1 MLEGEKMSEIEKK
14 FDNLC
19 SSVLKTVNAGNYPHG
34 VLIECE
40 NEELSLEMAHLIANA
55 LVCTGEDKPCG
66 ACSACRKASGNNHPD
81 IYETDGRT
89 KKSDAFTVDSVREI
103 RTNAFI
109 VPNEANAKVYI
120 LKNGQNMNEQAQNA
134 LLKILEE
141 PPAYVYF
148 IILTSQKSKMLE
160 TVLSRVSVYS
170 LAASSE
176 NITDEE
182 REYVK
187 EFVSA
192 MLSPNE
198 LKLMEH
204 TSKYIKNNRL
214 AGRILELLSAVCR
227 DALVQKSGFSG
238 DFLFPEEVAMLCN
251 SFTAKSLMNLVET
264 CNELCLSVKRNINNN
279 LLTVRM
285 CYEFKR
291 AVGR

>member
-1 MLEGEKMSEIEKK
+1 MSELEKK
-14 FDNLC
+14 FESLC
-19 SSVLKTVNAGNYPHG
+19 DSVLKTVNAGNFPHG
-34 VLIECE
+34 TLIECE
-40 NEELSLEMAHLIANA
+40 DEELSLKLAHIIANA
-55 LVCTGEDKPCG
+55 LVCVGENKPCG
-66 ACSACRKASGNNHPD
+66 ECSACRKAMGKNHPD

-109 VPNEANAKVYI
+109 VPNEANAKIYI

-141 PPAYVYF
+141 PPHYVYF

-170 LAASSE
+170 LSASSG

-182 REYVK
+182 SEYVK
-187 EFVSA
+187 ELVA
-192 MLSPNE
+192 AILSPNE

-204 TSKYIKNNRL
+204 TSKYIKNNRM
-214 AGRILELLSAVCR
+214 AGRISELLSAVCR
-227 DALVQKSGFSG
+227 DALVQKSGFTG
-238 DFLFPEEVAMLCN
+238 DFLFPEEVSALCS
-251 SFTAKSLMNLVET
+251 SFTAKSLMNLVEV
-264 CNELCLSVKRNINNN
+264 CNELSFSVKRNINNN

-285 CYEFKR
+285 CYELKR

>member
-1 MLEGEKMSEIEKK
+1 MSELEKK
-14 FDNLC
+14 FESLC
-19 SSVLKTVNAGNYPHG
+19 DSVLKTVNAGNFPHG
-34 VLIECE
+34 TLLECE
-40 NEELSLEMAHLIANA
+40 NEELSLKFAHIIANA
-55 LVCTGEDKPCG
+55 LVCVGENKPCG
-66 ACSACRKASGNNHPD
+66 ECSACRKAMGNNHPD

-103 RTNAFI
+103 RINAFV
-109 VPNEANAKVYI
+109 VPNEANAKIYI

-141 PPAYVYF
+141 PPHYVYF

-170 LAASSE
+170 LAASSG

-187 EFVSA
+187 ELVA
-192 MLSPNE
+192 AILSPNE

-204 TSKYIKNNRL
+204 TSKYIKNNRMV
-214 AGRILELLSAVCR
+214 GRISELLSAVCR
-227 DALVQKSGFSG
+227 DALVQKSGFTG
-238 DFLFPEEVAMLCN
+238 DFLFPEEVSALCG
-251 SFTAKSLMNLVET
+251 SFTAKSLMNLVDV
-264 CNELCLSVKRNINNN
+264 CNELSFSVKRNINNN

-285 CYEFKR
+285 CYELKR

>member
-1 MLEGEKMSEIEKK
+1 MSELENK
-14 FDNLC
+14 FDSLC
-19 SSVLKTVNAGNYPHG
+19 EQVLKTVNAGNFPHG

-40 NEELSLEMAHLIANA
+40 DEEMSLNLAYVIANA
-55 LVCTGEDKPCG
+55 LVCEGENKPCG
-66 ACSACRKASGNNHPD
+66 ECSACRKASRNNHPD

-89 KKSDAFTVDSVREI
+89 KKSDAFTVDSIREI
-103 RTNAFI
+103 RSNAFI

-141 PPAYVYF
+141 PPHYVYF

-170 LAASSE
+170 LAVQNQ

-187 EFVSA
+187 EFVKA
-192 MLSPNE
+192 ILSPNE

-214 AGRILELLSAVCR
+214 AGRILELLCAVCR
-227 DALVQKSGFSG
+227 DALVQKSGFTG
-238 DFLFPEEVAMLCN
+238 DFLFPEEVSSLCS
-251 SFTAKSLMNLVET
+251 SFTAKSLMNLVEV
-264 CNELCLSVKRNINNN
+264 CNELSLSVKRNINNN

>member
-1 MLEGEKMSEIEKK
+1 MSELENK
-14 FDNLC
+14 FDSLC
-19 SSVLKTVNAGNYPHG
+19 EQVLKTVNAGNFPHG
-34 VLIECE
+34 VIIECE
-40 NEELSLEMAHLIANA
+40 DEEMSLNLAYVIANA
-55 LVCTGEDKPCG
+55 LVCEGENKPCG
-66 ACSACRKASGNNHPD
+66 ECSACRKASRNNHPD

-89 KKSDAFTVDSVREI
+89 KKSDAFTVDSIREI
-103 RTNAFI
+103 RSNAFI

-141 PPAYVYF
+141 PPHYVYF

-170 LAASSE
+170 IAVQNQ

-187 EFVSA
+187 EFVKA
-192 MLSPNE
+192 ILSPNE

-214 AGRILELLSAVCR
+214 AGRILELLCAVCR
-227 DALVQKSGFSG
+227 DALVQKSGFTG
-238 DFLFPEEVAMLCN
+238 DFLFPEEVSSLCS
-251 SFTAKSLMNLVET
+251 SFTAKSLMNLVEV
-264 CNELCLSVKRNINNN
+264 CNELSLSVKRNINNN

>member
-1 MLEGEKMSEIEKK
+1 MGETEKN
-14 FDNLC
+14 FDIVCEN
-19 SSVLKTVNAGNYPHG
+19 VLKAVNNGNFPHG

-40 NEELSLEMAHLIANA
+40 DEELSLRLAKLTANA
-55 LVCTGEDKPCG
+55 LLCTGENKPCG
-66 ACSACRKASGNNHPD
+66 VCSACRKAMGNNHPD

-103 RTNAFI
+103 RGNAFI

-134 LLKILEE
+134 ILKILEE
-141 PPAYVYF
+141 PPSYVYF
-148 IILTSQKSKMLE
+148 IILTTQKSKMLE

-170 LAASSE
+170 LAVSNQS
-176 NITDEE
+176 ITDDEK
-182 REYVK
+182 EYVK
-187 EFVSA
+187 EFVA
-192 MLSPNE
+192 AVLSPNE

-214 AGRILELLSAVCR
+214 AGRILELLSEVCL
-227 DALVQKSGFSG
+227 DALKQKNGFTG
-238 DFLFPEEVAMLCN
+238 DFLFPEEVSALCG
-251 SFTAKSLMNLVET
+251 SLTAKSLMNLVNA

-285 CYEFKR
+285 CYELKR
-291 AVGR
+291 AIGR

>member
-1 MLEGEKMSEIEKK
+1 MSETENK
-14 FDNLC
+14 FDSLC
-19 SSVLKTVNAGNYPHG
+19 ISVLKTVNAGTFPHG

-40 NEELSLEMAHLIANA
+40 DEEKSLQLAHIIAKA
-55 LVCTGEDKPCG
+55 LVCTGGNKPCS
-66 ACSACRKASGNNHPD
+66 ACSACRKAEGNNHPD

-103 RTNAFI
+103 RANAFI
-109 VPNEANAKVYI
+109 VPNEADAKVYI

-134 LLKILEE
+134 ILKILEE
-141 PPAYVYF
+141 PPSYVYF

-170 LAASSE
+170 LAASTQD
-176 NITDEE
+176 ITDEE
-182 REYVK
+182 KEYVK
-187 EFVSA
+187 ELVA
-192 MLSPNE
+192 AILSPNE

-214 AGRILELLSAVCR
+214 AGKVLELLSSVCR
-227 DALVQKSGFSG
+227 DALVQKSGFAG
-238 DFLFPEEVAMLCN
+238 DFLFPQEVSALCG
-251 SFTAKSLMNLVET
+251 SLTAKSLMRLTEV

-285 CYEFKR
+285 CYELKR
-291 AVGR
+291 AIGR

>member
-1 MLEGEKMSEIEKK
+1 MSELQNM
-14 FDNLC
+14 FDSLC
-19 SSVLKTVNAGNYPHG
+19 EQVLKTVNTGNFPHG

-40 NEELSLEMAHLIANA
+40 DEEMSQKLAHEIANA
-55 LVCTGEDKPCG
+55 LVCTGENKPCG
-66 ACSACRKASGNNHPD
+66 ECSACRKASCNNHPD

-103 RTNAFI
+103 RSNAFI

-141 PPAYVYF
+141 PPHYVYF

-170 LAASSE
+170 LAVSNQ

-187 EFVSA
+187 ELVRA
-192 MLSPNE
+192 ILSPNE
-198 LKLMEH
+198 LRLMEH

-214 AGRILELLSAVCR
+214 AGRVLELLCAVCR
-227 DALVQKSGFSG
+227 DALVQKSGFAG
-238 DFLFPEEVAMLCN
+238 DFLFPEEVSKLCS
-251 SFTAKSLMNLVET
+251 SFTAKSLMNLVEV
-264 CNELCLSVKRNINNN
+264 CNELSLSVKRNINNN

>member
-1 MLEGEKMSEIEKK
+1 MSEFEKK
-14 FDNLC
+14 FEGLC
-19 SSVLKTVNAGNYPHG
+19 DSVLKTVNAGNFPHG
-34 VLIECE
+34 TLIECE
-40 NEELSLEMAHLIANA
+40 NEELSLKLAHIIANA
-55 LVCTGEDKPCG
+55 LVCMGENKPCG
-66 ACSACRKASGNNHPD
+66 ECPACRKAMGNNHPD

-103 RTNAFI
+103 RSNAFI
-109 VPNEANAKVYI
+109 VPNEANAKIYI

-170 LAASSE
+170 LTASIG

-187 EFVSA
+187 EFVA
-192 MLSPNE
+192 AILCPNE

-227 DALVQKSGFSG
+227 DALVQKSGFTG
-238 DFLFPEEVAMLCN
+238 EFIFPEEVSSLCG
-251 SFTAKSLMNLVET
+251 SFTAKSLMNLVEV
-264 CNELCLSVKRNINNN
+264 CNELSFSVKRNINNN

-285 CYEFKR
+285 CYELKR

>member
-1 MLEGEKMSEIEKK
+1 MSELQNK
-14 FDNLC
+14 FDILC
-19 SSVLKTVNAGNYPHG
+19 EQVLKTVNASNFPHG

-40 NEELSLEMAHLIANA
+40 DEEMSLKLAHLIANA
-55 LVCTGEDKPCG
+55 LVCTGENKPCG
-66 ACSACRKASGNNHPD
+66 ECSACKKASGNNHPD
-81 IYETDGRT
+81 IYETDGKT
-89 KKSDAFTVDSVREI
+89 KKSDAFTVDSIREI
-103 RTNAFI
+103 RSNAFI

-141 PPAYVYF
+141 PPHYVYL

-170 LAASSE
+170 LAVQNQ

-187 EFVSA
+187 EFVKA
-192 MLSPNE
+192 ILSPNE

-214 AGRILELLSAVCR
+214 AGRILELLCAVCR
-227 DALVQKSGFSG
+227 DALVQKSGFTG
-238 DFLFPEEVAMLCN
+238 DFLFPEEVSKLCS
-251 SFTAKSLMNLVET
+251 SFTAKSLMNLVEV
-264 CNELCLSVKRNINNN
+264 CNELSLSVKRNINNN

>member
-1 MLEGEKMSEIEKK
+1 MSELNNK
-14 FDNLC
+14 FDILC
-19 SSVLKTVNAGNYPHG
+19 DSVLKTVNAGNFPHG

-40 NEELSLEMAHLIANA
+40 DEEMSLNLAYVIANA
-55 LVCTGEDKPCG
+55 LVCEGESKPCG
-66 ACSACRKASGNNHPD
+66 ECSACRKASRNNHPD
-81 IYETDGRT
+81 IYETDGKT

-103 RTNAFI
+103 RANAFI
-109 VPNEANAKVYI
+109 VPNEANAKIYI

-141 PPAYVYF
+141 PPHYVYF

-170 LAASSE
+170 LAVQNQ

-182 REYVK
+182 REYVRD
-187 EFVSA
+187 FVNA
-192 MLSPNE
+192 ILSPNE

-214 AGRILELLSAVCR
+214 AGRILELLCVVCR
-227 DALVQKSGFSG
+227 DALVQKSGFKG
-238 DFLFPEEVAMLCN
+238 DFLFPREASKLCN
-251 SFTAKSLMNLVET
+251 SFTAKSLVNLVEV
-264 CNELCLSVKRNINNN
+264 CNELSLSVKRNINNN

>member
-1 MLEGEKMSEIEKK
+1 MSELETK
-14 FDNLC
+14 FESLC
-19 SSVLKTVNAGNYPHG
+19 ESVLKTVNAGNFPHG
-34 VLIECE
+34 TLLECE
-40 NEELSLEMAHLIANA
+40 NEELSLKLAHIIANA
-55 LVCTGEDKPCG
+55 LVCVGENKPCG
-66 ACSACRKASGNNHPD
+66 ECSACRKAIGNNHPD
-81 IYETDGRT
+81 IYETDGKT

-109 VPNEANAKVYI
+109 VPNEANAKIYI

-141 PPAYVYF
+141 PPHYVYF
-148 IILTSQKSKMLE
+148 IILTSQKSKMLD

-170 LAASSE
+170 LAASSGS
-176 NITDEE
+176 ITDEE

-187 EFVSA
+187 EFVTA
-192 MLSPNE
+192 ILSPNE

-204 TSKYIKNNRL
+204 TSKYIKNNRM

-227 DALVQKSGFSG
+227 DALVQKSGFTG
-238 DFLFPEEVAMLCN
+238 DFLFPEEVSSLCG
-251 SFTAKSLMNLVET
+251 SFTAKSLMNLVEV
-264 CNELCLSVKRNINNN
+264 CNELSLSVKRNINNN

>member
-1 MLEGEKMSEIEKK
+1 MHDSNLQ
-14 FDNLC
+14 FDSLC
-19 SSVLKTVNAGNYPHG
+19 EYVLKSVNAGTLHHG
-34 VLIECE
+34 MLIECSD
-40 NEELSLEMAHLIANA
+40 EELSLELAHITANA
-55 LVCTGEDKPCG
+55 LVCTGENKPCG
-66 ACSACRKASGNNHPD
+66 VCSACVKAKNNNHPD
-81 IYETDGRT
+81 IFETDGRT
-89 KKSDAFTVDSVREI
+89 KKSDAFTIDSVREI
-103 RTNAFI
+103 RSNAFI

-141 PPAYVYF
+141 PPSYVYF
-148 IILTSQKSKMLE
+148 IILTTTKSSMLE
-160 TVLSRVSVYS
+160 TVISRVSTYS
-170 LAASSE
+170 ILSKTD

-182 REYVK
+182 REYVS

-192 MLSPNE
+192 ILCPNE

-214 AGRILELLSAVCR
+214 AGRVLELLSAVCR

-238 DFLFPEEVAMLCN
+238 EFGFPEEVNSLCN
-251 SFTAKSLMNLVET
+251 SLTAKSLINLVNI
-264 CNELCLSVKRNINNN
+264 CNDLEAAVKRNVNNN

-291 AVGR
+291 AIGR

>member
-1 MLEGEKMSEIEKK
+1 MGETEKN
-14 FDNLC
+14 FDIVC
-19 SSVLKTVNAGNYPHG
+19 ETVLKAVNNGNFPHG

-40 NEELSLEMAHLIANA
+40 DEEVSLRLAKLTANA
-55 LVCTGEDKPCG
+55 ILCTGEHKPCG
-66 ACSACRKASGNNHPD
+66 ECSACRKAIGNNHPD

-103 RTNAFI
+103 RGNAFI

-134 LLKILEE
+134 ILKILEE
-141 PPAYVYF
+141 PPSYVYF
-148 IILTSQKSKMLE
+148 IILTTQKSKMLE

-170 LAASSE
+170 LAVSNQS
-176 NITDEE
+176 ITDDEK
-182 REYVK
+182 EYVK
-187 EFVSA
+187 EFVA
-192 MLSPNE
+192 AVLSPNE

-214 AGRILELLSAVCR
+214 AGRILELFSEVCL
-227 DALVQKSGFSG
+227 DALKQKNGFTG
-238 DFLFPEEVAMLCN
+238 EFLFPDEVSALCG
-251 SFTAKSLMNLVET
+251 SLTAKSLMNLVNA

-285 CYEFKR
+285 CYELKR
-291 AVGR
+291 AIGR